1 MKPEELEVRAAA
13 ELAKQQA
20 FDVRLFTC
28 SSRGCQS
35 SDALGV
41 IAGLKAEVK
50 ARQLD
55 ARVQVNGSG
64 CMGLCSKGPLVRM
77 CSKTQKDI
85 LFSEIKPEMAGAI
98 VEQAVVPVLT
108 GSKIEKPGGDL
119 EEHTLDLND
128 PFFTMQE
135 FSVLENNGKMDP
147 EKLEDYIARNGYRAL
162 RKALGMSAEEICQ
175 EVLASGL
182 RGRGG
187 AGFPTGL
194 KWDLTRNVPSDVK
207 YIICNG
213 DEGDPGAFMD
223 GSVLEGDPH
232 AVIEGMLIAAR
243 AMKAT
248 HGVFY
253 IRAEYPLAVERVEK
267 ALRQARAA
275 GLVGKNVMDSGWAFD
290 FEMRLGAGAFVCGEE
305 TALIASIEG
314 KRGTPRPRPPFPA
327 VKGLWDQP
335 SCINNVETLA
345 NVPNILLRGAKW
357 FASRGTEKSKGTKL
371 FALTGKSK
379 NNGLV
384 EVPMGMTL
392 RDVIEKIGGGTDS
405 GLKIK
410 AIQTGGPSGGMIPE
424 HQFDT
429 PVSYESLQQ
438 LGSMMGSGGMIV
450 IDEHDS
456 VVELAQF
463 YLDFCVDESCGK
475 CAPCRI
481 GGTQMLHLLNKIVEG
496 KGTAKDIRTIRK
508 VAKAMQKA
516 SLCALGQTAPNPT
529 LSAIRHFEHEFTER
543 LLPVATT
550 KA

>member
-1 MKPEELEVRAAA
+1 MKPEELEVKAAA

-35 SDALGV
+35 SEALGV
-41 IAGLKAEVK
+41 IAGLKAEIK

-55 ARVQVNGSG
+55 AKVQVNGSG

-77 CSKTQKDI
+77 ASKTQKDI
-85 LFSEIKPEMAGAI
+85 LFSEIKPEMAGMV
-98 VEQAVVPVLT
+98 VEQVVVPVLA
-108 GSKIEKPGGDL
+108 GKKIEKPGGDL
-119 EEHTLDLND
+119 KNHTLDLND
-128 PFFTMQE
+128 PFFAMQE

-147 EKLEDYIARNGYRAL
+147 EKLDDYIARKGYQAL
-162 RKALGMSAEEICQ
+162 RKALTMSAEEICQ
-175 EVLASGL
+175 EMLASGL

-194 KWDLTRNVPSDVK
+194 KWDITRKVQSDVK

-243 AMKAT
+243 AMNAT
-248 HGVFY
+248 QGVFY

-275 GLVGKNVMDSGWAFD
+275 GLIGKNVMDSGWAFD
-290 FEMRLGAGAFVCGEE
+290 FEIRLGAGAFVCGEE

-345 NVPNILLRGAKW
+345 NVPLILLRGAKW
-357 FASRGTEKSKGTKL
+357 FASRGTEESKGTKL

>member
-1 MKPEELEVRAAA
+1 M
-13 ELAKQQA
+13 LA
-20 FDVRLFTC
+20 
-28 SSRGCQS
+28 
-35 SDALGV
+35 
-41 IAGLKAEVK
+41 
-50 ARQLD
+50 
-55 ARVQVNGSG
+55 
-64 CMGLCSKGPLVRM
+64 
-77 CSKTQKDI
+77 
-85 LFSEIKPEMAGAI
+85 
-98 VEQAVVPVLT
+98 

-128 PFFTMQE
+128 PFFTMQV

-147 EKLEDYIARNGYRAL
+147 EKLEDYLARNGYRAL

-194 KWDLTRNVPSDVK
+194 KWDLTRKVQSDVK
-207 YIICNG
+207 YVICNG

-243 AMKAT
+243 AMHAT

-275 GLVGKNVMDSGWAFD
+275 GLVGKNVLDSGWAFD

-345 NVPNILLRGAKW
+345 NVPLILLRGAKW
-357 FASRGTEKSKGTKL
+357 FASRGTEESKGHQ
-371 FALTGKSK
+371 A
-379 NNGLV
+379 V
-384 EVPMGMTL
+384 RADRQEQEQRP
-392 RDVIEKIGGGTDS
+392 GGGAD
-405 GLKIK
+405 GHD
-410 AIQTGGPSGGMIPE
+410 AARCGGEDRRRHGQRPE
-424 HQFDT
+424 DQGHPDRGA
-429 PVSYESLQQ
+429 V
-438 LGSMMGSGGMIV
+438 GR
-450 IDEHDS
+450 HDS
-456 VVELAQF
+456 RARVRHAGELREPA
-463 YLDFCVDESCGK
+463 
-475 CAPCRI
+475 
-481 GGTQMLHLLNKIVEG
+481 
-496 KGTAKDIRTIRK
+496 
-508 VAKAMQKA
+508 
-516 SLCALGQTAPNPT
+516 
-529 LSAIRHFEHEFTER
+529 
-543 LLPVATT
+543 
-550 KA
+550 

>member
-50 ARQLD
+50 ARQLEGK
-55 ARVQVNGSG
+55 VQVNGSG

-85 LFSEIKPEMAGAI
+85 LFSEIKPEMAAAV
-98 VEQAVVPVLT
+98 VEQVVVPVLA

-119 EEHTLDLND
+119 GQHTLDLND
-128 PFFTMQE
+128 PFFTMQV

-147 EKLEDYIARNGYRAL
+147 EKLDDYIARDGYKAL
-162 RKALGMSAEEICQ
+162 RKALGMSAEEICK
-175 EVLASGL
+175 EMLASGL

-194 KWDLTRNVPSDVK
+194 KWDLTRKVPSEVK

-243 AMKAT
+243 AMHAT

-275 GLVGKNVMDSGWAFD
+275 GLVGKNVLDSGWAFD

-327 VKGLWDQP
+327 VRGLWDQP

-345 NVPNILLRGAKW
+345 NVPLILLRGAKW
-357 FASRGTEKSKGTKL
+357 FASRGTEESKGTKL

-392 RDVIEKIGGGTDS
+392 RDVVEKIGGGTDS

-424 HQFDT
+424 HEFDT
-429 PVSYESLQQ
+429 PVSYENLQQ

-450 IDEHDS
+450 IDENDS

-481 GGTQMLHLLNKIVEG
+481 GGTQMLHLLNKIVAG
-496 KGTAKDIRTIRK
+496 KGTLEDIKTIRK

-516 SLCALGQTAPNPT
+516 SLCSLGQTAPNPT

>member
-1 MKPEELEVRAAA
+1 MKPEELEIKAAA

-35 SDALGV
+35 SEALGV
-41 IAGLKAEVK
+41 IAGLKAEIK
-50 ARQLD
+50 ARQLEGK
-55 ARVQVNGSG
+55 VQVNGSG

-77 CSKTQKDI
+77 TTKTQKDI
-85 LFSEIKPEMAGAI
+85 LFSEIKPEMAATV
-98 VEQAVVPVLT
+98 VEQVVVPVLD
-108 GSKIEKPGGDL
+108 GKKIEKPGGDL
-119 EEHTLDLND
+119 ARHTLDLND
-128 PFFTMQE
+128 PFFAMQV

-147 EKLEDYIARNGYRAL
+147 EKLDDYIARDGYKAL
-162 RKALGMSAEEICQ
+162 RKALKMSAEEICQ
-175 EVLASGL
+175 EMLASGL

-194 KWDLTRNVPSDVK
+194 KWDLTRKVSSDIK
-207 YIICNG
+207 YVICNG

-243 AMKAT
+243 AMNAT

-275 GLVGKNVMDSGWAFD
+275 GLVGKNVLDSGWGFD
-290 FEMRLGAGAFVCGEE
+290 FEIRLGAGAFVCGEE

-345 NVPNILLRGAKW
+345 NVPIILQKGAKW
-357 FASRGTEKSKGTKL
+357 FSSRGTEKSKGTKL

-429 PVSYESLQQ
+429 PVSYENLQQ

-450 IDEHDS
+450 IDENDS

-481 GGTQMLHLLNKIVEG
+481 GGTQMLHLLNKIVDG
-496 KGTAKDIRTIRK
+496 TGTAEDIRTIRK

-543 LLPVATT
+543 LLPAATPQ
-550 KA
+550 A

>member
-50 ARQLD
+50 ARQLEGK
-55 ARVQVNGSG
+55 VQVNGSG

-98 VEQAVVPVLT
+98 VEQAVVPVLG

-119 EEHTLDLND
+119 GQHTLDLND
-128 PFFTMQE
+128 PFFTMQV

-147 EKLEDYIARNGYRAL
+147 EKLDDYIARDGYKAL
-162 RKALGMSAEEICQ
+162 RKALGMSAEEICK
-175 EVLASGL
+175 EMLASGL

-194 KWDLTRNVPSDVK
+194 KWDLTRKVPSEVK

-243 AMKAT
+243 AMHAT

-275 GLVGKNVMDSGWAFD
+275 GLVGKNVLDSGWAFD

-327 VKGLWDQP
+327 VRGLWDQP

-345 NVPNILLRGAKW
+345 NVPLILLRGAKW
-357 FASRGTEKSKGTKL
+357 FASRGTEESKGTKL

-392 RDVIEKIGGGTDS
+392 RDVVEKIGGGTDS

-424 HQFDT
+424 HEFDT
-429 PVSYESLQQ
+429 PVSYENLQQ

-450 IDEHDS
+450 IDENDS

-481 GGTQMLHLLNKIVEG
+481 GGTQMLHLLNKIVAG
-496 KGTAKDIRTIRK
+496 KGTLEDIKTIRK

>member
-1 MKPEELEVRAAA
+1 MKPEELEIKAAA

-35 SDALGV
+35 SEALGV
-41 IAGLKAEVK
+41 IAGLKAEIK
-50 ARQLD
+50 ARQLEGK
-55 ARVQVNGSG
+55 VQVNGSG

-77 CSKTQKDI
+77 TTKTQKDI
-85 LFSEIKPEMAGAI
+85 LFSEIKPEMAATV
-98 VEQAVVPVLT
+98 VEQVVVPVLE
-108 GSKIEKPGGDL
+108 GKKIEKPGGDL
-119 EEHTLDLND
+119 ARHSLDLND
-128 PFFTMQE
+128 PFFAMQV

-147 EKLEDYIARNGYRAL
+147 EKLDDYIARDGYKAL
-162 RKALGMSAEEICQ
+162 RKALKMSAEEICQ
-175 EVLASGL
+175 EMLASGL

-194 KWDLTRNVPSDVK
+194 KWDLTRKVSSEIK
-207 YIICNG
+207 YVICNG

-243 AMKAT
+243 AMNAT

-275 GLVGKNVMDSGWAFD
+275 GLVGKNVLDSGWGFD
-290 FEMRLGAGAFVCGEE
+290 FEIRLGAGAFVCGEE

-345 NVPNILLRGAKW
+345 NVPIILLKGAKW
-357 FASRGTEKSKGTKL
+357 FSSRGTEKSKGTKL

-424 HQFDT
+424 YQFDT
-429 PVSYESLQQ
+429 PVSYENLQQ

-450 IDEHDS
+450 IDENDS

-481 GGTQMLHLLNKIVEG
+481 GGTQMLHLLSKIVDG
-496 KGTAKDIRTIRK
+496 TGTAEDIRTIRK

-543 LLPVATT
+543 LLPAATPQ
-550 KA
+550 A

>member
-1 MKPEELEVRAAA
+1 MKPEELEVKAAA

-50 ARQLD
+50 ARQLEGK
-55 ARVQVNGSG
+55 VQVNGSG

-85 LFSEIKPEMAGAI
+85 LFSEIKPEMAAAV
-98 VEQAVVPVLT
+98 VEQVVVPVLA

-119 EEHTLDLND
+119 GQHTLDLND
-128 PFFTMQE
+128 PFFTMQV

-147 EKLEDYIARNGYRAL
+147 EKLDDYIARDGYKAL
-162 RKALGMSAEEICQ
+162 RKALGMSAEEICK
-175 EVLASGL
+175 EMLASGL

-194 KWDLTRNVPSDVK
+194 KWDLTRKVPSEVK

-243 AMKAT
+243 AMHAT

-275 GLVGKNVMDSGWAFD
+275 GLVGKNVLDSGWAFD

-327 VKGLWDQP
+327 VRGLWDQP

-345 NVPNILLRGAKW
+345 NVPLILLRGAKW
-357 FASRGTEKSKGTKL
+357 FASRGTEESKGTKL

-392 RDVIEKIGGGTDS
+392 RDVVEKIGGGTDS

-424 HQFDT
+424 HEFDT
-429 PVSYESLQQ
+429 PVSYENLQQ

-450 IDEHDS
+450 IDENDS

-481 GGTQMLHLLNKIVEG
+481 GGTQMLHLLNKIVAG
-496 KGTAKDIRTIRK
+496 KGTLEDIKTIRK

>member
-1 MKPEELEVRAAA
+1 MKPEELEVKAAA

-35 SDALGV
+35 SEALGV
-41 IAGLKAEVK
+41 ITGLKAELK
-50 ARQLD
+50 AKHLES
-55 ARVQVNGSG
+55 RVQVNGSG

-77 CSKTQKDI
+77 TSKTQKDI
-85 LFSEIKPEMAGAI
+85 LFSEIKPEMAGMI
-98 VEQAVVPVLT
+98 VDQVVVPVLE
-108 GSKIEKPGGDL
+108 GKKIEKPGGDL
-119 EEHTLDLND
+119 ERHTLNLSD
-128 PFFTMQE
+128 PFFAMQVY
-135 FSVLENNGKMDP
+135 SVLENNGKMDP
-147 EKLEDYIARNGYRAL
+147 EKLDDYIARDGYKAL
-162 RKALGMSAEEICQ
+162 RKALTMSAEDICK
-175 EVLASGL
+175 EMLASGL

-194 KWDLTRNVPSDVK
+194 KWDLTRNVESEVK

-243 AMKAT
+243 AMNAT
-248 HGVFY
+248 NGVFY

-275 GLVGKNVMDSGWAFD
+275 GLIGKNVLNSGWAFD
-290 FEMRLGAGAFVCGEE
+290 FEIRLGAGAFVCGEE

-345 NVPNILLRGAKW
+345 NVPIILQKGAQW

-429 PVSYESLQQ
+429 PVSYENLQQ

-481 GGTQMLHLLNKIVEG
+481 GGTQMLHLLNKIVDG
-496 KGTAKDIRTIRK
+496 KGTAEDIKTIRK

>member
-1 MKPEELEVRAAA
+1 MKPEELEVKAAA

-35 SDALGV
+35 SEALGV
-41 IAGLKAEVK
+41 IAGLKAEIK
-50 ARQLD
+50 ARQLEGK
-55 ARVQVNGSG
+55 VQVNGSG

-77 CSKTQKDI
+77 TSKTQKDI
-85 LFSEIKPEMAGAI
+85 LFSEIKPEMAATV
-98 VEQAVVPVLT
+98 VEQVVVPVLE
-108 GSKIEKPGGDL
+108 GKKIEKPGGDL
-119 EEHTLDLND
+119 ERHTLDLND
-128 PFFTMQE
+128 PFFSMQVY
-135 FSVLENNGKMDP
+135 SVLENNGKMDP
-147 EKLEDYIARNGYRAL
+147 EKLDDYIARDGYKAL
-162 RKALGMSAEEICQ
+162 RKALTMSAEEICK
-175 EVLASGL
+175 EMLASGL

-194 KWDLTRNVPSDVK
+194 KWDLTRKVPSEIK

-243 AMKAT
+243 AMNAT

-290 FEMRLGAGAFVCGEE
+290 FEIRLGAGAFVCGEE

-345 NVPNILLRGAKW
+345 NVPAIVLKGAKW

-429 PVSYESLQQ
+429 PVSYENLQQ

-450 IDEHDS
+450 IDENDS

-481 GGTQMLHLLNKIVEG
+481 GGTQMLHLLNKIVDG
-496 KGTAKDIRTIRK
+496 KGTAEDIRTIRK

-543 LLPVATT
+543 LLPAAPT

>member
-55 ARVQVNGSG
+55 AKVQVNGSG
-64 CMGLCSKGPLVRM
+64 CLGLCSKGPLVRM

-85 LFSEIKPEMAGAI
+85 LFSEIKPEMAGAV
-98 VEQAVVPVLT
+98 VEQVVVPVLA

-194 KWDLTRNVPSDVK
+194 KWDLTRNVQSEVK

-243 AMKAT
+243 AMHAT

-275 GLVGKNVMDSGWAFD
+275 GLVGKNVLDSGWAFD

-345 NVPNILLRGAKW
+345 NVPLILLRGAKW
-357 FASRGTEKSKGTKL
+357 FASRGTEESKGTKL

-392 RDVIEKIGGGTDS
+392 RDVVEKIGGGTDS

-424 HQFDT
+424 HEFDT
-429 PVSYESLQQ
+429 PVSYENLHK

-450 IDEHDS
+450 IDENDS

-496 KGTAKDIRTIRK
+496 KGTLEDIRTIRK

-543 LLPVATT
+543 LLPAATT

>member
-1 MKPEELEVRAAA
+1 MKPDELEVRAAA
-13 ELAKQQA
+13 EVAKQQA

-35 SDALGV
+35 SEALGV
-41 IAGLKAEVK
+41 IAGLKAELK
-50 ARQLD
+50 AKQLEGK
-55 ARVQVNGSG
+55 VQVNGSG

-77 CSKTQKDI
+77 TSKTQKDI
-85 LFSEIKPEMAGAI
+85 LFSEIKPEMASTI
-98 VEQAVVPVLT
+98 VEQVVVPVLDGKT
-108 GSKIEKPGGDL
+108 IEKPGGDL
-119 EEHTLDLND
+119 EHHTLDLND

-135 FSVLENNGKMDP
+135 FVVLENNGKIDP
-147 EKLEDYIARNGYRAL
+147 EKLDDYIARNGYRAL
-162 RKALGMSAEEICQ
+162 RKALGMSAEDICKQ
-175 EVLASGL
+175 MLASGL

-187 AGFPTGL
+187 AGFPTGM
-194 KWDLTRNVPSDVK
+194 KWDLTRKVQSDVK
-207 YIICNG
+207 YVICNG

-243 AMKAT
+243 AMNAT

-275 GLVGKNVMDSGWAFD
+275 GLVGKNVLDSGWAFD
-290 FEMRLGAGAFVCGEE
+290 FEIRLGAGAFVCGEE

-345 NVPNILLRGAKW
+345 NVPPILLKGSKW
-357 FASRGTEKSKGTKL
+357 FSSRGTEKSKGTKL

-429 PVSYESLQQ
+429 PVSYENLQQ

-450 IDEHDS
+450 IDENDS

-496 KGTAKDIRTIRK
+496 KGTEEDIRTIRK

>member
-1 MKPEELEVRAAA
+1 MKPEELEVKAAA
-13 ELAKQQA
+13 EIAKQQA
-20 FDVRLFTC
+20 FDLRLVCC
-28 SSRGCQS
+28 SSTGCQS
-35 SDALGV
+35 SGASAILE
-41 IAGLKAEVK
+41 GLKAEIK
-50 ARQLD
+50 AKQLQD
-55 ARVQVNGSG
+55 KVQVCGTG

-77 CSKTQKDI
+77 ISKTQKEV
-85 LFSEIKPEMAGAI
+85 LFSDMKPELVAAM
-98 VEQAVVPVLT
+98 VDQVVVPILAGT
-108 GSKIEKPGGDL
+108 KIERPGGDL
-119 EEHTLDLND
+119 EHHSLDLDD
-128 PFFTMQE
+128 PFFTRQHRV
-135 FSVLENNGKMDP
+135 VLENNGRTDP
-147 EKLEDYIARNGYRAL
+147 EKIEDYFAHGGYQGL
-162 RKALGMSAEEICQ
+162 KKALTMSAEEICKEMQ
-175 EVLASGL
+175 ASGL

-187 AGFPTGL
+187 AGFPTGM
-194 KWDLTRNVPSDVK
+194 KWDLTRKVQSDVK
-207 YIICNG
+207 YVLCNG

-223 GSVLEGDPH
+223 RSVLEGDPH
-232 AVIEGMLIAAR
+232 TVIEGMLIAAR
-243 AMKAT
+243 AMNAT

-275 GLVGKNVMDSGWAFD
+275 GLVGKNVLDSGWAFD
-290 FEMRLGAGAFVCGEE
+290 FEIRLGAGAFVCGEE

-335 SCINNVETLA
+335 SCVNNVETLA
-345 NVPNILLRGAKW
+345 NVPRILRRGAKW
-357 FASRGTEKSKGTKL
+357 FASRGTEKSKGTKV
-371 FALTGKSK
+371 FALTGKIK

-384 EVPMGMTL
+384 EVPMGITL
-392 RDVIEKIGGGTDS
+392 REIVEVIGGGTGTDR
-405 GLKIK
+405 KIK

-429 PVSYESLQQ
+429 PMSYEHLQQ
-438 LGSMMGSGGMIV
+438 LGSMMGSGGLIV
-450 IDEHDS
+450 IDDHDS

-481 GGTQMLHLLNKIVEG
+481 GGTQMLHLLNKIVAG
-496 KGTAKDIRTIRK
+496 TGTAEDIRTIRK

-529 LSAIRHFEHEFTER
+529 LSALRHFEHEFTER
-543 LLPVATT
+543 LLPVATP